1 MAKVTRGCRHTGV
14 LFQNYF
20 QIAMTQGDVFLN
32 FLSRVRDSSQ
42 LDFIVPCSPNAVI
55 NSVTSVIGV
64 NRYHLIAHVRYI
76 KILT

>member
-1 MAKVTRGCRHTGV
+1 MP
-14 LFQNYF
+14 
-20 QIAMTQGDVFLN
+20 LN

-64 NRYHLIAHVRYI
+64 NRYHVIAHVRYI